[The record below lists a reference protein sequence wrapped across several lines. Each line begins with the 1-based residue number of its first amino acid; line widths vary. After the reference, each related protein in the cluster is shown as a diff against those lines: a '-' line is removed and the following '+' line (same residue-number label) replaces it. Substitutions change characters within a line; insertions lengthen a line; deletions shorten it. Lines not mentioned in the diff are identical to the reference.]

1 MINPD
6 TIEAFNSR
14 LTVDLNSIKKMSP
27 SQLDQVKHY
36 GSQAEALLKNRD
48 LALFI
53 HHFKFEVADTMSS
66 ISGHTSEDNARRVA
80 LSNELRGIDQFV
92 ATLQR
97 AVYMKNKVVTQQ
109 TTGVV
114 SEPTDPLKREYNL

>member
-1 MINPD
+1 MINQD
-6 TIEAFNSR
+6 TITAFNSR

-27 SQLDQVKHY
+27 SQLDQVKAY
-36 GSQAEALLKNRD
+36 GSQAEALLKNKD

-53 HHFKFEVADTMSS
+53 HHFKFDVADQLAGLN
-66 ISGHTSEDNARRVA
+66 GHTPDDNARRVA

-92 ATLQR
+92 STLQR

-109 TTGVV
+109 QGGPAN
-114 SEPTDPLKREYNL
+114 EPTDILHREFN